1 MNARACVCM
10 SIAYI
15 RAENPISNNIPLQ
28 LKSGNSGEINCH
40 NCSTDLADFAYL
52 IAISNVAQGQFQIH

>member
-1 MNARACVCM
+1 M
-10 SIAYI
+10 SSAYI

-52 IAISNVAQGQFQIH
+52 IAISNVAQGQFQRH